1 MTNSLALARAV
12 YPDAAR
18 ITETQPPVAGTPIVQ
33 FEIGGFSEL
42 FNPRVNDTQLIDVLA
57 WLMLAVNCQKY
68 NQGFL
73 EIRPL
78 SVVFGATI
86 SGDQSR
92 ITVIDHDGTAPSL
105 VAAVVTAAE
114 RVAGEMHK

>member
-1 MTNSLALARAV
+1 MTNSLALARAAIPSSKWIYDHGMECV
-12 YPDAAR
+12 RRVCDDGGMGESFDPRNNPA
-18 ITETQPPVAGTPIVQ
+18 Q
-33 FEIGGFSEL
+33 FVE
-42 FNPRVNDTQLIDVLA
+42 VLA
-57 WLMLAVNCQKY
+57 WLTLAVNCQKY

-78 SVVFGATI
+78 AVVFGATI

-92 ITVIDHDGTAPSL
+92 ITVIEHDGTAPSL

-114 RVAGEMHK
+114 RVAQESAK